1 MPNIKSAKK
10 RVLVTKKRTLENK
23 MTVSAIKTS
32 LKKFNAAVAAKDV
45 ASATELFNA
54 TLALVDRACK
64 KGIYHRN
71 NAARKQSSM
80 QKALNSISE

>member
-23 MTVSAIKTS
+23 MLVSEIKTS
-32 LKKFNAAVAAKDV
+32 VKKFNAAVAAADTAK
-45 ASATELFNA
+45 ATELFNA
-54 TLALVDRACK
+54 TLSLVDCACK

-80 QKALNSISE
+80 QTALNSISK